1 MSELSLDDIPLFA
14 ILSEADR
21 LKLQSKCRWREC
33 AVGEHVINRGDE
45 LSDVNVIVRGKA
57 QVVNYSEAGK
67 AVDYA
72 TLSDGDVFGELAAID
87 GLPRSAWVI
96 TKSKCLIATL
106 PGKEF
111 IQTLTANPEA
121 ALALLRRMSS
131 IIRSAN
137 DRISDFSLLDAEQR
151 VCLEILRMAQPNP
164 GSRDGL
170 VVPEVPTQS
179 DIGNGVGLARETVG
193 RIMAG
198 LKQKNII
205 ERKGRTLYIRDADK
219 LHDLAMI

>member
-1 MSELSLDDIPLFA
+1 MTDQSLESIELFRDLPEDARETL
-14 ILSEADR
+14 E
-21 LKLQSKCRWREC
+21 SKCRWRQC
-33 AVGEHVINRGDE
+33 GPGEHVINRGDE
-45 LSDVNVIVRGKA
+45 LNDVNVIVSGRA

-72 TLSDGDVFGELAAID
+72 TLGEGDVFGELAAID

-96 TKSKCLIATL
+96 TKSNCIIATL
-106 PGKEF
+106 PGKAF
-111 IQTLTANPEA
+111 IDIMTSHPAA
-121 ALALLRRMSS
+121 ALALLRRLSR
-131 IIRSAN
+131 IIRAAN

-151 VCLEILRMAQPNP
+151 VCLEVLRMAKPLPDQS
-164 GSRDGL
+164 GGL
-170 VVPEVPTQS
+170 IIAEVPTQS

-198 LKQKNII
+198 LKQRKII
-205 ERKGRTLYIRDADK
+205 ERKGRTLYIKDADS